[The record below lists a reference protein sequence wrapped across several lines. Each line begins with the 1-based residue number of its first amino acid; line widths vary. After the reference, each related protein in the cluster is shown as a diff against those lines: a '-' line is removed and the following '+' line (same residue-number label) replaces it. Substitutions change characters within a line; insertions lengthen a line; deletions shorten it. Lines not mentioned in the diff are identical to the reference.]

1 MAIRA
6 RVPIEVLRDTI
17 QPFPTFSEIYV
28 EALKSLR
35 DADRGHA
42 AASGNGGE
50 MNAMPVVADPSQPQ
64 PREEPW

>member
-1 MAIRA
+1 LAIRA

-35 DADRGHA
+35 GQIA
-42 AASGNGGE
+42 ARQPVE
-50 MNAMPVVADPSQPQ
+50 MAAK
-64 PREEPW
+64 